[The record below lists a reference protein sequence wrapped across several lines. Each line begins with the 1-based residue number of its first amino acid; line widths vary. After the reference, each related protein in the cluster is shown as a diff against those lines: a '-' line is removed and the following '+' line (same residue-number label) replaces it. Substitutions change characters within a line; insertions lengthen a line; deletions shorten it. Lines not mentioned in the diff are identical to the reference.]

1 MGYHQSRNIV
11 GREIAPADLE
21 GVAECLVRNFP
32 RRGRRFWRRAL
43 NMMGARP
50 LCGDRP
56 RYGQLLDADGRIVGV
71 LLQFT
76 ADVGDETRSELRCNL
91 SSWCADPDYRSF
103 SILLHWRAVRDK
115 STTYLNVTSAPHTR
129 ETISALGFRPYASGC
144 FEFAPLGAGRATD
157 AQLVVYRKDRR
168 EAAGL
173 TQREHRLL
181 ADHAAFGLH
190 ALVGIR
196 DGYAAP
202 FVVQWRPF
210 WRHPVPTAQIVF
222 SRSEADIAL
231 LAPALGRYCARFG
244 RFRIRVG
251 ANGPIPGLR
260 GRYSENQLPRFYR
273 GPVRPA
279 PYDVA
284 YTEIALLGI

>member
-1 MGYHQSRNIV
+1 MSYDPRNVV

-21 GVAECLVRNFP
+21 GVAECLARNFP

-43 NMMGARP
+43 DEMGARP
-50 LCGDRP
+50 LCGDSP

-71 LLQFT
+71 LLQIF

-91 SSWCADPDYRSF
+91 SSWCTDPYYRSF
-103 SILLHWRAVRDK
+103 SILLHLRAVRDK
-115 STTYLNVTSAPHTR
+115 SATYLNVTSALHTR
-129 ETISALGFRPYASGC
+129 KAISTLGFHPYASGC
-144 FEFAPLGAGRATD
+144 FEFAPLGAGIANGAR
-157 AQLVVYRKDRR
+157 VVAYCKDRR

-173 TQREHRLL
+173 TPREHCLL
-181 ADHAAFGLH
+181 ADHAAFGLA
-190 ALVGIR
+190 ALVGVR

-202 FVVQWRPF
+202 FVLQWRPL
-210 WRHPVPTAQIVF
+210 WRHLVPTAQIVF

-260 GRYSENQLPRFYR
+260 GRYFENRYPRFYT

-279 PYDVA
+279 PHDVA